1 MASKALQTTK
11 APAKRATSS
20 GVIEEAS
27 YVISSIPTVAEFTQ
41 ALRGGGKLF
50 VDEDATETGSFL
62 AEALDRAESGADVFS
77 AGGGLLHVKEHL
89 GEVFTILGID
99 AVRNSDFEG
108 GVGVY
113 LIVSAID
120 SEGELVKLDIGQTDP
135 MGKLRK
141 PAAASCC
148 PAPRTSSGATTPSK
162 SRRRTWKPWPIR
174 SRPASRTSSTSSTPS
189 PGG

>member
-89 GEVFTILGID
+89 GEVFTIRRQANADTTAPYLG
-99 AVRNSDFEG
+99 A
-108 GVGVY
+108 
-113 LIVSAID
+113 LSAIRLGLVPPD
-120 SEGELVKLDIGQTDP
+120 VATCDDCLAELFDPLDRRHRHAFAHCTACGPRYTITR
-135 MGKLRK
+135 KLRELGMDPVTADQTSD
-141 PAAASCC
+141 PAV
-148 PAPRTSSGATTPSK
+148 
-162 SRRRTWKPWPIR
+162 
-174 SRPASRTSSTSSTPS
+174 
-189 PGG
+189 

>member
-11 APAKRATSS
+11 APAKRATSVAFSES

-135 MGKLRK
+135 MGKLLKLHELNAFPWRVTFEK
-141 PAAASCC
+141 SEKATKGGFFPINLVSRQALDK
-148 PAPRTSSGATTPSK
+148 SGGK
-162 SRRRTWKPWPIR
+162 VDF
-174 SRPASRTSSTSSTPS
+174 
-189 PGG
+189 

>member
-1 MASKALQTTK
+1 MESKALQTTK

-41 ALRGGGKLF
+41 ALREGGKLF

-77 AGGGLLHVKEHL
+77 AGGELLHVKEHL

-120 SEGELVKLDIGQTDP
+120 SEGELVKLDVGQTDP
-135 MGKLRK
+135 MGRLLKLYELNAFPWRVAFEK
-141 PAAASCC
+141 SEKATKGGFFPINLVSRQALDK
-148 PAPRTSSGATTPSK
+148 SGG
-162 SRRRTWKPWPIR
+162 RVDF
-174 SRPASRTSSTSSTPS
+174 
-189 PGG
+189 